1 MIQELETLLVDT
13 LTDEYDGDN
22 DVTVEAWPEDVSEY
36 TFRGKGAAVLVRYS
50 ESEFTRPD
58 GAEVVRQMM
67 TPAFLVI
74 SVVRDLRTHSGAYAI
89 MDRNRNAIVGLEYK
103 HRLFYAVREGLI
115 ERDEN
120 VWLYGQLFAIG
131 VAARQL

>member
-1 MIQELETLLVDT
+1 MILELENLLVST
-13 LTDEYDGDN
+13 LGDEYGGD
-22 DVTVEAWPEDVSEY
+22 DVKVEAWPEDVSEY
-36 TFRGKGAAVLVRYS
+36 TFRSKVASVLIRYDGA
-50 ESEFTRPD
+50 EFARPD
-58 GAEVVRQMM
+58 GAEVIRQMM
-67 TPAFLVI
+67 NPAFLVI
-74 SVVRDLRTHSGAYAI
+74 TGVRDLRTHSGAYAI

-115 ERDEN
+115 ERNEN

>member
-1 MIQELETLLVDT
+1 M
-13 LTDEYDGDN
+13 
-22 DVTVEAWPEDVSEY
+22 
-36 TFRGKGAAVLVRYS
+36 LVRYS
-50 ESEFTRPD
+50 EAEFNRPD
-58 GAEVVRQMM
+58 GIEVIRQMM

-74 SVVRDLRTHSGAYAI
+74 TGVRDLRSHTGAYDL

-103 HRLFYAVREGLI
+103 NRLFYAVREGLI